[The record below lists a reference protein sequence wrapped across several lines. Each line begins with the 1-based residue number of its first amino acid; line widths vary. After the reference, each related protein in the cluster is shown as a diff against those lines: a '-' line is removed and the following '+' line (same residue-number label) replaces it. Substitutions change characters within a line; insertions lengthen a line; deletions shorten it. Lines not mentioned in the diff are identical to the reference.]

1 MVLTFTAILIGLLA
15 IVRPLQKN
23 NFYILHSA
31 IVILVAYYVQTHY
44 FTVTPFAPKTFL
56 LFLVFHLVSINL
68 TTILAYYV
76 DKRAA
81 IKHAWR
87 VPENNLH
94 TLEFLGGWPGALL
107 AQNLFRHKTVK
118 KSFRAIFWLMIVL
131 EFVAIWIIL
140 KYLRLI

>member
-15 IVRPLQKN
+15 LVRPLQKN

-31 IVILVAYYVQTHY
+31 IVILSAYYVQTNY
-44 FTVTPFAPKTFL
+44 FTVTPFAPKTFM
-56 LFLVFHLVSINL
+56 LFLVFHLVSINI
-68 TTILAYYV
+68 TTMVAYYV

-94 TLEFLGGWPGALL
+94 TLEFLGGWLGALV
-107 AQNLFRHKTVK
+107 AQKLFHHKTAK
-118 KSFRAIFWLMIVL
+118 KSFRAMFWLMIVL
-131 EFVAIWIIL
+131 EFLAIWIIL
-140 KYLRLI
+140 QYLKLI

>member
-56 LFLVFHLVSINL
+56 LFFVFHLVSINL
-68 TTILAYYV
+68 TTVLAYYV